1 MWSGESPGSTS
12 SAVSPEA
19 APGPA
24 ASSVTRVPPSGVG
37 VWLHAFRI
45 PTLSAALVPVL
56 VGSVVAYRHGGF
68 HAVAAL
74 AALVGAIGIQI
85 GTNLAND
92 LFDYRK
98 GADPPERIGPPR
110 VLPMGWLTPSDVK
123 AGIVAAFGIATVAGA
138 YLVALRG
145 WPVLAIGIA
154 SMAAGLAY
162 TAGPF
167 ALAYTGLG
175 DVFVFLFFGF
185 VAVLGTYFVQ
195 TGTVDPE
202 AILASIPVGAL
213 ATAILVVN
221 NLRDIDTDRAARKRT
236 LAVLVGRRGARAEFA
251 ALLAAAFLVPMALW
265 AQGLRSAWILL
276 PLGAA
281 SLAARTLQTVFERE
295 DGPSLNGALIDT
307 AQLHL
312 LFGLLFAAGLALG

>member
-1 MWSGESPGSTS
+1 MR
-12 SAVSPEA
+12 
-19 APGPA
+19 
-24 ASSVTRVPPSGVG
+24 RVPTSRLG

-56 VGSVVAYRHGGF
+56 VGSVVAFRHGAF
-68 HAVAAL
+68 HPVAAL
-74 AALVGAIGIQI
+74 AAMVGALAIQI

-110 VLPMGWLTPSDVK
+110 VLPMGWLTPSEVRT
-123 AGIVAAFGIATVAGA
+123 GIVAAFGMAVVAGS

-145 WPVLAIGIA
+145 WPVLAIGVA
-154 SMAAGLAY
+154 SIAAGLAY
-162 TAGPF
+162 TAGPW

-175 DVFVFLFFGF
+175 DAFVFLFFGF

-195 TGTVDPE
+195 TGTLDPE
-202 AILASIPVGAL
+202 AVLAAIPIGAL

-221 NLRDIDTDRAARKRT
+221 NLRDIDTDRVARKHT
-236 LAVLVGRRGARAEFA
+236 LAVLLGRRAARAEFA
-251 ALLAAAFLVPMALW
+251 TLLGAAFLVPMALW

-295 DGPSLNGALIDT
+295 DGPSLNGALIDA

-312 LFGLLFAAGLALG
+312 LFGLLFAAGIALG